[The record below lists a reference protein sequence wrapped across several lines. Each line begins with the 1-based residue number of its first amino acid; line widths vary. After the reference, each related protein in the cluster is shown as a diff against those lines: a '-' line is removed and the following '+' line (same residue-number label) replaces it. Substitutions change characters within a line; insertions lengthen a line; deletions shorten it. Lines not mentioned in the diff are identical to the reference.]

1 MMNMM
6 EELKNKEFF
15 NNHGI
20 KSTKQ
25 RNMIFDVLKEE
36 SLPLTAERVFFKV
49 KEIDPTIS
57 LSTIYRILDI
67 FVDKGM
73 VLKLS
78 ISEDNKAM
86 FELNRMEHKHHLV
99 CMRCKKIMAVD
110 NCPFE
115 VYEKSLEQET
125 SFQITSHRLEIY
137 GYCPVCKT
145 KE

>member
-1 MMNMM
+1 M
-6 EELKNKEFF
+6 EQLDNKEFF
-15 NNHGI
+15 SNHGI
-20 KSTKQ
+20 KNTRQ
-25 RNMIFDVLKEE
+25 RNMIFDILKEE
-36 SLPLTAERVFFKV
+36 SLPLTADRVFFKA
-49 KEIDPTIS
+49 KEIDTTIS
-57 LSTIYRILDI
+57 LSTVYRILDI

-73 VLKLS
+73 VLKTS
-78 ISEDNKAM
+78 ISEDNKAV
-86 FELNRMEHKHHLV
+86 FELNRMEHKHYLV
-99 CMRCKKIMAVD
+99 CIRCKKIMAVD